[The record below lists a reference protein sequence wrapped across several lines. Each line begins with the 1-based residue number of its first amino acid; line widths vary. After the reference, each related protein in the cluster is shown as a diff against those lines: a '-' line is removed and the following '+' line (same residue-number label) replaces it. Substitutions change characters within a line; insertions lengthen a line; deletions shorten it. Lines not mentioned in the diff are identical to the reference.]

1 MTDPRLIGIHFGPA
15 EVRVAVYARDG
26 TLVDAGRTEVRD
38 QTAVA
43 WERALR
49 EATPPMPDEGICS
62 VASTSGSMVVVDET
76 GEPVFPPQMY
86 YTAAPDNA
94 ARLRE
99 MDVAAGLEGRDIAL
113 SATAPL
119 PKLLQLREEYPDRF
133 ADAEWVLSPTTWL
146 LYRLRYGRSTRWRS
160 VETDWTNALK
170 FGADITPALP
180 EWHDPLLEAVGVS
193 RDLFPTIRPP
203 GTFIGTASGEL
214 AERTGLEGIKLYQ
227 GVTDGSASAL
237 ATDCLEPGDFSLTVG
252 ETSLVKYVSESITA
266 HDALYYHRHPLEGY
280 LPGASFDSGAV
291 LNWFCDRLMDCTRE
305 RGLELA
311 RETPPGEE
319 YEVFLQGSRSPFF
332 DPDVGTSILGI
343 NHDTALS
350 AAEVTGR
357 FARGV
362 ATGVALAEHTYIRI
376 VEELF
381 GTDIDTVR
389 MMSEMSAKSGEP
401 FDWWYDLRSSV
412 WGRPVVQMQSRTAAG
427 LLIPPALITSVY
439 DDADEASECLL
450 GVERTIEPDPAIGD
464 LYADR
469 RRSYFDRWQAVTDLY
484 RTDTFPGDTQ

>member
-1 MTDPRLIGIHFGPA
+1 MTDPQLIGIHFGPA

-26 TLVDAGRTEVRD
+26 TLVDVGGTEVGD

-49 EATPPMPDEGICS
+49 EATPAIPEEGICS
-62 VASTSGSMVVVDET
+62 VASTSGTMVVVDET

-86 YTAAPDNA
+86 YTSAPECA
-94 ARLRE
+94 ARLR
-99 MDVAAGLEGRDIAL
+99 DRKVAAGLEGRDIAL

-119 PKLLQLREEYPDRF
+119 PKLLRLREEHPDRF

-146 LYRLRYGRSTRWRS
+146 LYRLRYGRSTQWRN

-170 FGADITPALP
+170 FGADITPAVP
-180 EWHDPLLEAVGVS
+180 EWHDPLLDAVGVS

-203 GTFIGTASGEL
+203 GTFIGTAAGEL
-214 AERTGLEGIKLYQ
+214 AERTGLAGVKLYQ

-237 ATDCLEPGDFSLTVG
+237 ATDCLEPGDFSITVG
-252 ETSLVKYVSESITA
+252 ATSLVKYVSESITA
-266 HDALYYHRHPLEGY
+266 HDAIYYHRHPLEGY

-291 LNWFCDRLMDCTRE
+291 FNWFCDRLLGCTRE

-332 DPDVGTSILGI
+332 DPDVGTSVLGI
-343 NHDTALS
+343 AHDTHLS
-350 AAEVTGR
+350 AEEVTGR

-376 VEELF
+376 VEEMF
-381 GTDIDTVR
+381 DTSIDTVR
-389 MMSEMSAKSGEP
+389 MMSEVSAKSEDP

-412 WGRPVVQMQSRTAAG
+412 WQRPVVRMQSRTTAG
-427 LLIPPALITSVY
+427 LLIPPALITTVY
-439 DDADEASECLL
+439 DDPTEASQALL
-450 GVERTIEPDPAIGD
+450 GVERTIDPDPDIGER
-464 LYADR
+464 YADQR
-469 RRSYFDRWQAVTDLY
+469 ESYFDRWRSITDLS
-484 RTDTFPGDTQ
+484 RSAGAHDRA